1 MAWDCSPYTCNEQHR
16 QQSAS
21 NQPLEPSMH
30 MSPLLLSGVQCAQM
44 SEQTQDHR
52 SVGKVLTWNICHC
65 SQTVMLRRTF
75 TFAVRVAVR
84 TTTWD
89 KMCCNNSKKEFS
101 YSVYQ
106 NHTYHVVTNIGRKLN
121 LADWWFCEICQ
132 LSRDVITR

>member
-1 MAWDCSPYTCNEQHR
+1 
-16 QQSAS
+16 
-21 NQPLEPSMH
+21 MH

-52 SVGKVLTWNICHC
+52 SIRKVLTWNIYHS
-65 SQTVMLRRTF
+65 SQNLMLWRTY
-75 TFAVRVAVR
+75 TLAVRVAVR

-106 NHTYHVVTNIGRKLN
+106 DHTYHVATNIGRKLN
-121 LADWWFCEICQ
+121 LADWWFCEHCATLKSANYHRMLLLGECTFILFSTNWQ
-132 LSRDVITR
+132 QSIPF